1 MLQSLKGQNF
11 RITQKDETTGKYLCF
26 GGSTSC
32 SVNYSSSTDDAVT
45 KDVIGAASRPTV
57 TSQSV
62 QISVDAMNV
71 TNMAALLAGIK
82 SMQPF
87 TLIWDEVSTTDNQTP
102 VGASFSRK
110 CQAFL
115 NDLSFSLNDRE
126 TCTAS
131 LQFQS
136 TGAVSK
142 VTETISYEEISAPA
156 ITKGQY
162 VRLFLGSDNTTTPAA
177 VVGASKSLSVHVSVS
192 LEDSTTKDTD
202 GGLWTAQEPTGIS
215 FDISANALVR
225 SGDTI
230 TSAVEGQSYADI
242 LEIFE
247 AGTPVKFQIANV
259 SGANQRT
266 KGSVI
271 MSGSVIISSLNVSA
285 QVKTSVAYDATLTGY
300 GDYTVGTPSES

>member
-1 MLQSLKGQNF
+1 MGTLKGQNF
-11 RITQKDETTGKYLCF
+11 RLLQKDPTSGKYLCF
-26 GGSTSC
+26 GGSTTC
-32 SVNYSSSTDDAVT
+32 SVNLSSNTDDAVT

-57 TSQSV
+57 TSQSA
-62 QISVDAMNV
+62 QISVEALNV
-71 TNMAALLAGIK
+71 TNMAALLTAIK

-87 TLIWDEVSTTDNQTP
+87 TLIWDEVSTSDNQTP
-102 VGASFSRK
+102 VGADFSRTCK
-110 CQAFL
+110 AYL

-126 TCTAS
+126 NCTAS

-142 VTETISYEEISAPA
+142 ITETLTYDEIAAPA
-156 ITKGQY
+156 ITKGQF
-162 VRLFLGSDNTTTPAA
+162 VRLFLGSDNTATPSA
-177 VVGASKSLSVHVSVS
+177 VLAFSKSLSVHVSVS
-192 LEDSTTKDTD
+192 LEDSTTKDTE

-215 FDISANALVR
+215 FDISTNALVR

-230 TSAVEGQSYADI
+230 TSAVSGQEYAD
-242 LEIFE
+242 LMDIFD

-271 MSGSVIISSLNVSA
+271 MSGSVIISALNVSA
-285 QVKTSVAYDATLTGY
+285 AVKTTLAYDATLTGY
-300 GDYTVGTPSES
+300 GDYTVGS

>member
-1 MLQSLKGQNF
+1 MTALKGQNF
-11 RITQKDETTGKYLCF
+11 RLLQKDATSGKYLCF

-32 SVNYSSSTDDAVT
+32 SVNLSSNTDDAVT

-57 TSQSV
+57 TSQNA
-62 QISVDAMNV
+62 QISVEAMNV
-71 TNMAALLAGIK
+71 TNMAALLTAIK

-87 TLIWDEVSTTDNQTP
+87 TLIWDEVDATDNQTP
-102 VGASFSRK
+102 IGATFSRTCK
-110 CQAFL
+110 AYL

-142 VTETISYEEISAPA
+142 ITETLTYDEIAAPA
-156 ITKGQY
+156 ITKGQF
-162 VRLFLGSDNTTTPAA
+162 VRLFLGSDNTATPAA
-177 VVGASKSLSVHVSVS
+177 VLAASKSLSVHVSVS
-192 LEDSTTKDTD
+192 LEDSTTKDTE

-230 TSAVEGQSYADI
+230 TSQVAGKSYSDI
-242 LEIFE
+242 MDIFE
-247 AGTPVKFQIANV
+247 AGEPVKFQIANV

-285 QVKTSVAYDATLTGY
+285 AVKQTVAYDATLTGY
-300 GDYTVGTPSES
+300 GDYTVGA

>member
-1 MLQSLKGQNF
+1 MTALKGQNF
-11 RITQKDETTGKYLCF
+11 RLLQKDPTSGKYLCF
-26 GGSTSC
+26 GGSTTC
-32 SVNYSSSTDDAVT
+32 SVNLSSNTDDAVT

-57 TSQSV
+57 TSQSA
-62 QISVDAMNV
+62 QISVEALNV
-71 TNMAALLAGIK
+71 TNMAALLTAIK

-102 VGASFSRK
+102 VGADFSRTCK
-110 CQAFL
+110 AYL

-126 TCTAS
+126 NCTAS

-142 VTETISYEEISAPA
+142 ITETITYDEIAAPA
-156 ITKGQY
+156 ITKGQF
-162 VRLFLGSDNTTTPAA
+162 VRLFLGSDNTATPSA
-177 VVGASKSLSVHVSVS
+177 VLAFSKSLSVHVSVS
-192 LEDSTTKDTD
+192 LEDSTTKDTE

-215 FDISANALVR
+215 FDISTNALVR

-230 TSAVEGQSYADI
+230 TSAVSGQEYAD
-242 LEIFE
+242 LMDIFD

-271 MSGSVIISSLNVSA
+271 MSGSVIISALNISA
-285 QVKTSVAYDATLTGY
+285 AVKTTLAYDATLTGY
-300 GDYTVGTPSES
+300 GDYNVGS

>member
-1 MLQSLKGQNF
+1 MTALKGQNF
-11 RITQKDETTGKYLCF
+11 RLLQKDPTSGKYLCF
-26 GGSTSC
+26 GGSTTC
-32 SVNYSSSTDDAVT
+32 SVNLSSNTDDAVT

-57 TSQSV
+57 TSQSA
-62 QISVDAMNV
+62 QISVEALNV
-71 TNMAALLAGIK
+71 TNMAALLTAIK

-87 TLIWDEVSTTDNQTP
+87 TLIWDEVSTSDNQTP
-102 VGASFSRK
+102 VGADFSRTCK
-110 CQAFL
+110 AYL

-126 TCTAS
+126 NCTAS

-142 VTETISYEEISAPA
+142 ITETLTYDEIAAPA
-156 ITKGQY
+156 ITKGQF
-162 VRLFLGSDNTTTPAA
+162 VRLFLGSDNTATPSA
-177 VVGASKSLSVHVSVS
+177 VLAFSKSLSVHVSVS
-192 LEDSTTKDTD
+192 LEDSTTKDTE

-215 FDISANALVR
+215 FDISTNALVR

-230 TSAVEGQSYADI
+230 TSAVSGQEYAD
-242 LEIFE
+242 LMDIFD

-271 MSGSVIISSLNVSA
+271 MSGSVIISALNVSA
-285 QVKTSVAYDATLTGY
+285 AVKTTLAYDATLTGY
-300 GDYTVGTPSES
+300 GDYTVGS

>member
-1 MLQSLKGQNF
+1 MTALKGQNF
-11 RITQKDETTGKYLCF
+11 RILQKDATSGKYLCF

-32 SVNYSSSTDDAVT
+32 SVNYTSNTDDSVT
-45 KDVIGAASRPTV
+45 KDVIGAASRPEV
-57 TSQSV
+57 TSQNV
-62 QISVDAMNV
+62 QISVEALNV
-71 TNMAALLAGIK
+71 TNMAALLTAIK

-87 TLIWDEVSTTDNQTP
+87 DLIWDEVSTTDNQTP
-102 VGASFSRK
+102 VGAEFSRTCK
-110 CQAFL
+110 AYL
-115 NDLSFSLNDRE
+115 NDLSFTLNDRE
-126 TCTAS
+126 NCQAS

-142 VTETISYEEISAPA
+142 ITETLTYEEISAPA

-177 VVGASKSLSVHVSVS
+177 VLAASKSLSVHVSVS

-225 SGDTI
+225 GGDTI
-230 TSAVEGQSYADI
+230 TSAVAGQGYADI

-266 KGSVI
+266 KGTVI
-271 MSGSVIISSLNVSA
+271 MSGSVVITALNVSS
-285 QVKTSVAYDATLTGY
+285 QVKTTIAYDATLTGW
-300 GDYTVGTPSES
+300 GDYTVGS

>member
-1 MLQSLKGQNF
+1 MTALKGQNL
-11 RITQKDETTGKYLCF
+11 RLLQKAPTSGKYLCF
-26 GGSTSC
+26 GGSTTC
-32 SVNYSSSTDDAVT
+32 SVNLSSNTDDAVT

-57 TSQSV
+57 TSQSA
-62 QISVDAMNV
+62 QISVEALNV
-71 TNMAALLAGIK
+71 TNMAALLTAIK

-102 VGASFSRK
+102 VGADFSRTCK
-110 CQAFL
+110 AYL

-126 TCTAS
+126 NCTAS

-142 VTETISYEEISAPA
+142 ITETLTYDEIAAPA
-156 ITKGQY
+156 ITKGQF
-162 VRLFLGSDNTTTPAA
+162 VRLFLGSDNTATPSA
-177 VVGASKSLSVHVSVS
+177 VLAFSKSLSVHVSVS
-192 LEDSTTKDTD
+192 LEDSTTKDTE

-215 FDISANALVR
+215 FDISTNALVR

-230 TSAVEGQSYADI
+230 TSAVSGQEYAD
-242 LEIFE
+242 LMDIFD

-271 MSGSVIISSLNVSA
+271 MSGSVIISALNVSA
-285 QVKTSVAYDATLTGY
+285 AVKTTLAYDATLTGY
-300 GDYTVGTPSES
+300 GDYTVGS

>member
-1 MLQSLKGQNF
+1 MTALKGQNF
-11 RITQKDETTGKYLCF
+11 RLLQKYPTSGKYLCF
-26 GGSTSC
+26 GGSTTC
-32 SVNYSSSTDDAVT
+32 SVNLSSNTDDAVT

-57 TSQSV
+57 TSQSA
-62 QISVDAMNV
+62 QISVEALNV
-71 TNMAALLAGIK
+71 TNMAALLTAIK

-87 TLIWDEVSTTDNQTP
+87 TLIWDEVSTTDNQMP
-102 VGASFSRK
+102 VGADFSRTCK
-110 CQAFL
+110 AYL

-126 TCTAS
+126 NCTAS

-142 VTETISYEEISAPA
+142 ITETLTYDEIAAPA
-156 ITKGQY
+156 ITKGQF
-162 VRLFLGSDNTTTPAA
+162 VRLFLGSDNTATPSA
-177 VVGASKSLSVHVSVS
+177 VLAFSKSLSVHVSVS
-192 LEDSTTKDTD
+192 LEDSTTKDTE

-215 FDISANALVR
+215 FDISTNALVR

-230 TSAVEGQSYADI
+230 TSAVSGQEYAD
-242 LEIFE
+242 LMDIFD

-271 MSGSVIISSLNVSA
+271 MSGSVIISALNVSA
-285 QVKTSVAYDATLTGY
+285 AVKTTLAYDATLTGY
-300 GDYTVGTPSES
+300 GDYTVGS

>member
-1 MLQSLKGQNF
+1 M
-11 RITQKDETTGKYLCF
+11 QKDPTSGKYLCF
-26 GGSTSC
+26 GGSTTC
-32 SVNYSSSTDDAVT
+32 SVNLSSNTDDAVT

-57 TSQSV
+57 TSQSA
-62 QISVDAMNV
+62 QISVEALNV
-71 TNMAALLAGIK
+71 TNMAALLTAIK

-87 TLIWDEVSTTDNQTP
+87 TLIWDEVSTSDNQTP
-102 VGASFSRK
+102 VGADFSRTCK
-110 CQAFL
+110 AYL

-126 TCTAS
+126 NCTAS

-142 VTETISYEEISAPA
+142 ITETLTYDEIAAPA
-156 ITKGQY
+156 ITKGQF
-162 VRLFLGSDNTTTPAA
+162 VRLFLGSDNTATPSA
-177 VVGASKSLSVHVSVS
+177 VLAFSKSLSVHVSVS
-192 LEDSTTKDTD
+192 LEDSTTKDTE

-215 FDISANALVR
+215 FDISTNALVR

-230 TSAVEGQSYADI
+230 TSAVSGQEYAD
-242 LEIFE
+242 LMDIFD

-271 MSGSVIISSLNVSA
+271 MSGSVIISALNVSA
-285 QVKTSVAYDATLTGY
+285 AVKTTLAYDATLTGY
-300 GDYTVGTPSES
+300 GDYTVGS